1 MPIYIHGR
9 QAFCTPQEALS
20 ILQQATDSFGTFYN
34 LDAILYHMAYYSRK
48 KHAMMPEF
56 HQLMHGPIEPTQR
69 EKVLYAFLN
78 YYGIPENKLTS
89 RDGKLTLSAKVV
101 EPLLDDPTLTDT
113 QRYVLDVYMRVRKCS
128 TMISYLG
135 QYAVLPQS
143 QSLDAEGYRMVI
155 AHPRWSML
163 ATKRFSASEP
173 SAQNMN
179 HDIYDIYT
187 APAGWQLVKS
197 DTGQVEPRI
206 TYSAYIH
213 DDLIVNLI
221 TLYDD
226 AYFGLL
232 HYILMSAGEEAMARA
247 NFSVVEKHEITDEM
261 KAMRKRLKVLGLAG
275 NYGSKNLG
283 AVDAELGPLYEAK
296 IVNHPIRRQLEAQ
309 VAANV
314 RAGQTI
320 FKGYFG
326 TEIDPS
332 EAKRDASGM
341 STKSWRDHIVRCGIN
356 NPIQATAAELMHMSI
371 KEASR
376 ILGPDNHIAAWV
388 HDAGMFYVKD
398 DQVKEMAP
406 KLQECLAYRVDGWI
420 PINSDLSIGREKS
433 PHVDRI
439 Y

>member
-1 MPIYIHGR
+1 
-9 QAFCTPQEALS
+9 
-20 ILQQATDSFGTFYN
+20 
-34 LDAILYHMAYYSRK
+34 
-48 KHAMMPEF
+48 
-56 HQLMHGPIEPTQR
+56 
-69 EKVLYAFLN
+69 
-78 YYGIPENKLTS
+78 
-89 RDGKLTLSAKVV
+89 
-101 EPLLDDPTLTDT
+101 
-113 QRYVLDVYMRVRKCS
+113 
-128 TMISYLG
+128 
-135 QYAVLPQS
+135 
-143 QSLDAEGYRMVI
+143 MVI

-371 KEASR
+371 KEASS

-398 DQVKEMAP
+398 DQVEEMAP